1 MNKKDN
7 SQIHPRLVNY
17 WDEEIMLQKKSNG
30 LCGLK
35 KKVNHT
41 DLMATCHTLM
51 LRNCLIFKP
60 VLFVS

>member
-35 KKVNHT
+35 KNS
-41 DLMATCHTLM
+41 
-51 LRNCLIFKP
+51 KP
-60 VLFVS
+60 HRFNGHMSHSYVKELLNF